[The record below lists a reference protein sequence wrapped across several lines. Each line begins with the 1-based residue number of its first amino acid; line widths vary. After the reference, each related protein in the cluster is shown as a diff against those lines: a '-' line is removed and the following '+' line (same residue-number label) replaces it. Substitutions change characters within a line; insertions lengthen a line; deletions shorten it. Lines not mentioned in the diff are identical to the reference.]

1 MLSAYRP
8 PNRWLPFFIV
18 LRAPCAS
25 KMGSRADAMPDVSGR
40 FSPPA
45 EAGTCTTLSS
55 DALDL
60 NGSTWMSTVYATNKI
75 SSAELLP
82 VKSGWRCAG
91 CSIHFVAIN
100 ASRSPVGTFDAQL
113 EQSVRPGK
121 VAQVFLLPAP
131 HGAPSVSKDCICW
144 KPLHVG
150 LDCATGGKNI
160 SIGARGKSDDRT
172 WQRPFPLVHL
182 SVTSLFRF
190 DVAPRSKPRRFQARN
205 RGLSTCR

>member
-1 MLSAYRP
+1 MLIA
-8 PNRWLPFFIV
+8 
-18 LRAPCAS
+18 LRVPCAS
-25 KMGSRADAMPDVSGR
+25 ETGSRADAMPDVSGR

-60 NGSTWMSTVYATNKI
+60 NGSTWMSTVCATNKT

-91 CSIHFVAIN
+91 YSIEIVTVN
-100 ASRSPVGTFDAQL
+100 APRSPVGAFDGQL

-121 VAQVFLLPAP
+121 IVQVFLLPAP
-131 HGAPSVSKDCICW
+131 LGAPTVSRDCICRR
-144 KPLHVG
+144 PLHVG
-150 LDCATGGKNI
+150 LDFATGGTSI
-160 SIGARGKSDDRT
+160 SSSARDKRDDRT
-172 WQRPFPLVHL
+172 WQRVFPLVHL
-182 SVTSLFRF
+182 SDTSLLRF

-205 RGLSTCR
+205 RGLRTCR